1 MITGSLSQ
9 SCGTSPCFLSEEN
22 SPALGLK
29 PFCTEAGWGQARVKI
44 KLILSPGCCFHCDI
58 HIPAGL
64 FSEVRPE
71 QLISEQLRTDTHGFS
86 KYRRWKMDFF
96 FFSQQNGNKFN
107 WINSERNSV
116 LAAKPLQEQAEICK
130 HTISNRHLS
139 SEVKCAAEPG
149 DFLFFFL
156 LPPWPQMLW
165 RFSRS
170 PLKRCFHGPSAGSYL
185 APWRHTGGRVATSHP
200 VEAVGRA
207 SGTLAQVPH
216 QISRSWERKQKA
228 SGAEEMEMELTWSGS
243 QQRSCLI
250 ARGCFPM
257 SKGTF

>member
-1 MITGSLSQ
+1 MQVLLPPLVVIITSELSVAAGCFLDLTSFSSFSCLVLPRGSLPSSKLCGLQVYLSSSRLCCQRTCWVALLPASSSGRKVGREGGKNEANPEERLCGTLVMITGSLSQ

-96 FFSQQNGNKFN
+96 FSPNK
-107 WINSERNSV
+107 
-116 LAAKPLQEQAEICK
+116 
-130 HTISNRHLS
+130 
-139 SEVKCAAEPG
+139 
-149 DFLFFFL
+149 
-156 LPPWPQMLW
+156 M
-165 RFSRS
+165 
-170 PLKRCFHGPSAGSYL
+170 
-185 APWRHTGGRVATSHP
+185 
-200 VEAVGRA
+200 
-207 SGTLAQVPH
+207 GTN
-216 QISRSWERKQKA
+216 
-228 SGAEEMEMELTWSGS
+228 LTE
-243 QQRSCLI
+243 
-250 ARGCFPM
+250 
-257 SKGTF
+257 